1 MNRFQQLTNGFGQFV
16 QTMTPGLRVVA
27 LLLVVVI
34 VVSLTLLF
42 QQAHVTTTEL
52 LFDGQSF
59 TQWELQRIEV
69 AFAKAK
75 LSDHEIVGRVVRI
88 PSNSRTEYIN
98 AIAEAGILGPAQT
111 HAVDAINAKSIFEL
125 PTQNRARIEMAKQQ
139 DLAEVIRKLPSVEE
153 AWVSVN
159 VEEVSRLPRKVN
171 VSASVKV
178 QCGNGTKLTPGTAQ
192 MIRQIVASEY
202 EEVTPVDV
210 GVFDLSSGKSHS
222 AGEQIESALVANHED
237 LRNDQRERHLQET
250 VERSLHAY
258 PGARVVVNTRLNAT
272 TEPRPEQIC
281 VFIQIPRSYYIRSW
295 GAKEN
300 VLPSQA
306 RNGTGN
312 QQLSLLRKS
321 TESKVKQDIQQLC
334 GDGIV
339 VAVSSFDDS
348 LQSPPNRIQAISHW
362 LATGWPMV
370 LGVGAMLFFVWN
382 VRSGMNPQTSSHTDD
397 STANTRQAEAQ
408 PTVNGLDQNV
418 DAQGV
423 PSVPTIDIH
432 TGQLRERLSS
442 VVRNDPDAAAK
453 VLQDWMKEAS

>member
-27 LLLVVVI
+27 LLLVIVI

-42 QQAHVTTTEL
+42 QTSHVTTTEL

-59 TQWELQRIEV
+59 THSELQRIEV

-88 PSNSRTEYIN
+88 PSKSRTEYIS

-111 HAVDAINAKSIFEL
+111 HAADALNSKSLFEL

-153 AWVSVN
+153 AWVRVN

-178 QCGNGTKLTPGTAQ
+178 QCGSGTKLPPDTAQ

-202 EEVTPVDV
+202 EELTPVDV
-210 GVFDLSSGKSHS
+210 GVFDLTSGKSHS
-222 AGEQIESALVANHED
+222 AGEQIESVLAANHHN
-237 LRNDQRERHLQET
+237 LRTEQRERHLQET

-258 PGARVVVNTRLNAT
+258 PGSRVVVNTRLNAT
-272 TEPRPEQIC
+272 ADPRPEQIC
-281 VFIQIPRSYYIRSW
+281 VFVQIPRSHYIRTW
-295 GAKEN
+295 EAKEN
-300 VLPSQA
+300 GLPSRA
-306 RNGTGN
+306 RMGTAN
-312 QQLSLLRKS
+312 QQLSLLRSS

-334 GDGIV
+334 GDGVV

-348 LQSPPNRIQAISHW
+348 FASTPNRVQAINDW
-362 LATGWPMV
+362 LSTGWPML
-370 LGVGAMLFFVWN
+370 LGAGALIFFVWN
-382 VRSGMNPQTSSHTDD
+382 VRSGMIPQTPNHADELAVETQLADM
-397 STANTRQAEAQ
+397 Q
-408 PTVNGLDQNV
+408 PTSNELNHSLDTQNT
-418 DAQGV
+418 A
-423 PSVPTIDIH
+423 PTIDIH